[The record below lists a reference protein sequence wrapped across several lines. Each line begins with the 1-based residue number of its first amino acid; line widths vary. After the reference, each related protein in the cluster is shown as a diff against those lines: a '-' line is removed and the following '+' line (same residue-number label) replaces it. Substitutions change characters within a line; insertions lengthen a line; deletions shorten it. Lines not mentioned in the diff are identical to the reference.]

1 MKMKSFDWLEKEQ
14 YFVGKDE
21 GAVFVYYK
29 FQDEKTYYSIG
40 IPKERKREPYY
51 NTMPNSLFL
60 PQTAEWFQDLFGR
73 INEQWEM
80 RKKIRV
86 ELS

>member
-1 MKMKSFDWLEKEQ
+1 MKTFEWLEKEK
-14 YFVGKDE
+14 YFVRKDE
-21 GAVFVYYK
+21 SVVFVYYK
-29 FQDEKTYYSIG
+29 FQDGNTSYSIG
-40 IPKERKREPYY
+40 IPKERKRNPYY

-60 PQTAEWFQDLFGR
+60 QETPEWFQGLFGR

-80 RKKIRV
+80 RKKIRM